1 MEVIRILGTSSPS
14 ANTFSLLY
22 TVGEDKGAVISMLN
36 ICNRDSYDATI
47 RIAIYRDNELPEAYE
62 TESPSNANYLEYGM
76 LIYGNCSAQR
86 LKGVTLAQGDKIGI
100 WASSEN
106 ISFNLFGSTFDQTF
120 EYV

>member
-1 MEVIRILGTSSPS
+1 MEVIKILGTSSPS

-22 TVGEDKGAVISMLN
+22 IVGEDKGAVISMLN
-36 ICNRDSYDATI
+36 ICNIDSYDATI
-47 RIAIYRDNELPEAYE
+47 RIAIYQ

-106 ISFNLFGSTFDQTF
+106 ITFNLFGSEFDQTIIATV
-120 EYV
+120 ET